1 MSASLPLPRRNRG
14 DALTFGASADLAPE
28 SIIASLAPVGLA
40 SLGAASLMDRV
51 DEKFVLPRAE
61 LAEFLSRC
69 AAAYQ
74 VLEIQGRRQGHYRTT
89 YFDTAEL
96 SFYHAHLT
104 GRLPRRKVRMRTY
117 VESGYS
123 FLEVKRRDNHG
134 RTVKAR
140 VPIGGD
146 RMGALAHLTELPPA
160 LVEALSVDTLAPV
173 VTTDFTRTTL
183 VNLGSVERVTIDSG
197 LTFSGHGD
205 TTMFPALVCVEIKQ
219 TRTGPSAALAA
230 LREMRQRPSTFSK
243 YCFGVTCVVPGVPS
257 NRFKPMI
264 DRLHRVVRDD
274 QDGGAA

>member
-1 MSASLPLPRRNRG
+1 VPRRNRG
-14 DALTFGASADLAPE
+14 DALTFGAAADAAPE

-40 SLGAASLMDRV
+40 SLGAAALMDRV

-61 LAEFLSRC
+61 LSEFLSRC

-74 VLEIQGRRQGHYRTT
+74 VLEIHGRRQGHYRTT
-89 YFDTAEL
+89 YFDTGDLA
-96 SFYHAHLT
+96 FYHAHLT
-104 GRLPRRKVRMRTY
+104 GRLPRRKVRVRTY
-117 VESGYS
+117 VESGDS

-140 VPIGGD
+140 AAIAGD
-146 RMGALAHLTELPPA
+146 RTSALSHLASLPSA
-160 LVEALSVDTLAPV
+160 LVEALSVDTLSPV

-183 VNLGSVERVTIDSG
+183 VNLDSVERVTIDSG

-205 TTMFPALVCVEIKQ
+205 TTMFPALVCIELKQ
-219 TRTGPSAALAA
+219 ARSGPSAALTA

-243 YCFGVTCVVPGVPS
+243 YCFGVTCTVPGVPA

-264 DRLHRVVRDD
+264 DRLHRIVRDD
-274 QDGGAA
+274 EDGGAR

>member
-1 MSASLPLPRRNRG
+1 VSASLPVPRRNRG
-14 DALTFGASADLAPE
+14 DALTFGMSADIAPE
-28 SIIASLAPVGLA
+28 SIVASLAPVGLA
-40 SLGAASLMDRV
+40 SLGAAALMDRV

-61 LAEFLSRC
+61 LSEFLSRC

-74 VLEIQGRRQGHYRTT
+74 VLEIHGRRQGHYRTT
-89 YFDTAEL
+89 YFDTTDL

-104 GRLPRRKVRMRTY
+104 GRLPRRKVRTRTY
-117 VESGYS
+117 VESGDS

-140 VPIGGD
+140 VPIVGD
-146 RMGALAHLTELPPA
+146 RMSALSHLMSLPA
-160 LVEALSVDTLAPV
+160 VLVESLSVDSLSPV

-183 VNLGSVERVTIDSG
+183 VDLDGVERVTIDSG

-205 TTMFPALVCVEIKQ
+205 TTMFPALVCIEIKQ
-219 TRTGPSAALAA
+219 ARSGPSAALTA

-243 YCFGVTCVVPGVPS
+243 YCFGVTCTVPGVPS

-264 DRLHRVVRDD
+264 DRLHRIARDD
-274 QDGGAA
+274 HEENGR